1 MQTLAAHAGERDRT
15 PEHAPRNRTEAE
27 DRRDRGEHDQPEAR
41 GCSLDHRVPDAVSLR
56 SFGLDLLDED
66 DRVAGDHTHQRK
78 DAGIGPLDR
87 LIIQNPTWLNRIRAS
102 MEFSTQWVNRR
113 V

>member
-1 MQTLAAHAGERDRT
+1 
-15 PEHAPRNRTEAE
+15 
-27 DRRDRGEHDQPEAR
+27 
-41 GCSLDHRVPDAVSLR
+41 VSLR

-87 LIIQNPTWLNRIRAS
+87 LIIQNPT
-102 MEFSTQWVNRR
+102 
-113 V
+113 